1 MNDMQT
7 FSSDLLG
14 EAYHTLTH
22 PSGLR
27 VLVFPK
33 DMATTYAMLGVQYG
47 AAHIPASMPRG
58 IPVGEKTPL
67 GLAHF
72 LEHKMFEEADGTSC
86 DLRFAALGAEVNAY
100 TSYDKTVY
108 YVSATEHFDEALSE
122 LLLLVSKLDV
132 TDASVRRERAIITE
146 EIRMNRDSP
155 FEKCYADL
163 IRAMYQNHR
172 VREEICGTEASVRSI
187 TPKLLRAHFD
197 AFYKPQNMVLS
208 VVGRV
213 DATQIMRAVDA
224 HFGAYT
230 SAYPKPEILKCDEP
244 ALPAN
249 PYVQTVMQVPKPLFC
264 IGVKVKDIPTDPQA
278 LFRRDLCMTVLSE
291 MLFSRSGDF
300 YNALFEAGE
309 IAPSYAYGSA
319 LGEGY
324 GYFALSGEGDHPH
337 AVYKTFCQYIQDVKA
352 QGLSREDFERSRRIL
367 YGDYVTS
374 FDATEDIAQNLL
386 TYAMDGVDLF
396 SFIPTVESL
405 TYEEISE
412 FFEACFIPE
421 QYALSVIASE
431 EILQSKE

>member
-1 MNDMQT
+1 MIDMQT
-7 FSSDLLG
+7 FSSTLLG
-14 EAYHTLTH
+14 ESYQTLTH

-33 DMATTYAMLGVQYG
+33 DMATAYAMLGVQYG
-47 AAHIPASMPRG
+47 AAHIPAAMPCG
-58 IPVGEKTPL
+58 LPAGEQTPL

-108 YVSATEHFDEALSE
+108 YVSATERFDEALSE
-122 LLLLVSKLDV
+122 LLRLVSTLDV

-172 VREEICGTEASVRSI
+172 VREEICGTEASLKKI

-197 AFYKPQNMVLS
+197 AFYAPQNMVLA

-213 DATQIMRAVDA
+213 NTAQIMRVVDA
-224 HFGAYT
+224 CFGMCMTAE
-230 SAYPKPEILKCDEP
+230 PKPETLKPCEP
-244 ALPAN
+244 SLPAS
-249 PYVQTVMQVPKPLFC
+249 PYVQSVMQVPKPLFC

-300 YNALFEAGE
+300 YNELFEAGE
-309 IAPSYAYGSA
+309 ITPTYAYGSA

-337 AVYKTFCQYIQDVKA
+337 AVYERFCNYIRDVKEE
-352 QGLSREDFERSRRIL
+352 GLSREDFARSRRVL

-405 TYEEISE
+405 TYEEITS

-421 QYALSVIASE
+421 QYALSVIGSE
-431 EILQSKE
+431 DILQSKE